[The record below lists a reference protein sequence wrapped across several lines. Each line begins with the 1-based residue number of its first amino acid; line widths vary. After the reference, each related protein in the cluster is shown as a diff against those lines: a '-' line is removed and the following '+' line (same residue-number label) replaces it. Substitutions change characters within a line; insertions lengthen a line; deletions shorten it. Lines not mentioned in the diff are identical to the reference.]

1 MDDISKRSDAETADD
16 PIAMA
21 VDFALVLSRMVNSV
35 KDDPVQLRAVIYEL
49 ARAKLAGQL
58 VSAASPGERRQMRHA
73 LETAIQGVEE
83 FSARKDSILAQKLQA
98 PIGAGQL
105 PPPALFSL
113 ADAGAEHGITRASTP
128 LLGSS
133 NEPESTPGIIER
145 RTRSTGMLL
154 RAGILLTVMVAVLI
168 AALYSKNAT
177 FNLANLSS
185 LKWQIGQLPDQA
197 PAKNAIAKS
206 AQPAAA
212 PTAVVAT
219 PINPLLPASFGTY
232 ALAEEKLFS
241 LEALPGRAPD
251 RRVAISGEIRKPPS
265 TILPNGRASFIVFR
279 RETAG
284 STPDSA
290 EVRVVA
296 RIVRAMSFEDGKPK
310 LSNAEEAW
318 VIRNVAFPYK
328 VAPVRDNP
336 DMYEIRPEDPNFI
349 LEAGRYA
356 LVVKG
361 IAYDFSVAGPI
372 IGTNQ
377 CLEQI
382 RAANGIFY
390 SECRKP

>member
-1 MDDISKRSDAETADD
+1 MDDISKRSGADTADD
-16 PIAMA
+16 PTAMA

-35 KDDPVQLRAVIYEL
+35 KDDPVQLRGVIYEL

-58 VSAASPGERRQMRHA
+58 VSTASPGERRQMRHA

-83 FSARKDSILAQKLQA
+83 FSVRKDSILAQQLQA
-98 PIGAGQL
+98 PIGAGQQ

-113 ADAGAEHGITRASTP
+113 ADASTEPGAT

-133 NEPESTPGIIER
+133 SEPVSTPGINER

-154 RAGILLTVMVAVLI
+154 RAGILMAVVVAVLI
-168 AALYSKNAT
+168 AAFYSKNAK
-177 FNLANLSS
+177 FNLANLSPLS
-185 LKWQIGQLPDQA
+185 WQTGQLPKQA
-197 PAKNAIAKS
+197 PASEVAKS

-212 PTAVVAT
+212 STAIVAA
-219 PINPLLPASFGTY
+219 PLNPLLPTSFGIY
-232 ALAEEKLFS
+232 ALAGEKLFS
-241 LEALPGRAPD
+241 LAALPGRAPD
-251 RRVAISGEIRKPPS
+251 RRVAISGEIRNPTS
-265 TILPNGRASFIVFR
+265 TILPSGRASFIVFR

-284 STPDSA
+284 NTPDSV

-296 RIVRAMSFEDGKPK
+296 RIVRAMSFEGGKPK
-310 LSNAEEAW
+310 LSDAEETW

-336 DMYEIRPEDPNFI
+336 DMYEIRPEDPNFT

-372 IGTNQ
+372 TGNNQ

-382 RAANGIFY
+382 QAANGTFY
-390 SECRKP
+390 SECKKP

>member
-1 MDDISKRSDAETADD
+1 MDDVTKRSDAEAADD
-16 PIAMA
+16 PTAMA

-83 FSARKDSILAQKLQA
+83 FSARKDSILAQQLRA
-98 PIGAGQL
+98 PISAGQQ
-105 PPPALFSL
+105 PPPLFSL
-113 ADAGAEHGITRASTP
+113 ADTGAEHGTTQASP
-128 LLGSS
+128 LPGSS
-133 NEPESTPGIIER
+133 SQPKSTPGINER

-154 RAGILLTVMVAVLI
+154 RAGILLTVAVAVLI
-168 AALYSKNAT
+168 AALYAKNKT

-185 LKWQIGQLPDQA
+185 LKWKIGQLPDQA
-197 PAKNAIAKS
+197 PAKNAIARS

-212 PTAVVAT
+212 PAAIVAT
-219 PINPLLPASFGTY
+219 PVNPLLPTSFGTY
-232 ALAEEKLFS
+232 ALAGEKLFS

-251 RRVAISGEIRKPPS
+251 RRIAISGEIRKPPS

-284 STPDSA
+284 STPDTA

-336 DMYEIRPEDPNFI
+336 DMYEIRPEDPNFM

-356 LVVKG
+356 LIVKG
-361 IAYDFSVAGPI
+361 FAYDFSVAGPI
-372 IGTNQ
+372 TATNQ

-382 RAANGIFY
+382 QAANGIFY